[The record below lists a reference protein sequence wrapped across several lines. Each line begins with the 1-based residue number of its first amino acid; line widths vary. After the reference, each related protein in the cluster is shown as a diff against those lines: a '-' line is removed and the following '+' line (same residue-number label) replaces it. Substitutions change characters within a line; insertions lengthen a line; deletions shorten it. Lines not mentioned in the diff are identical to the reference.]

1 MAWPIDYNL
10 RIVLIGTALLG
21 SACGMIGVFLL
32 LRKRALV
39 GDAISHATLPGVC
52 MAYLLGYY
60 FGWKDKSLSWLLMGA
75 AATGILGAIT
85 IVALRKW
92 TKLKEDA
99 SLGIVLSV
107 YFGIGTALLRTI
119 QTLQHGNAAGLEGF
133 IYGKTAL
140 MIDED
145 AIGIAIAA
153 FTTCAIVLIL
163 QKELK
168 LLCFDSGY
176 ARSQGWPIVLL
187 DLILMGCVVAV
198 VVVGLQA
205 VGSILVIALLVVPAA
220 SARLWT
226 HQFSPMLWISALLG
240 GSSCIAGAYASATM
254 ERIPSGAAIVL
265 ASMLLFFF
273 SLFFGRV
280 GGVWWRY
287 YSLLASHSRTDE
299 DHLLRGI
306 FELLEAN
313 DSNPSQAGT
322 TQTLDV
328 DPSALVSLR
337 NWRPSRLF
345 STIHRLKKKNA
356 IVGDGRRRI
365 ALTARGIRLAKDSV
379 RKHRLLELYF
389 QRQAELTGEAVDRGA
404 DLIEHDVDEQIL
416 ALLEREFPLEA
427 EIPMSIHPLPRE
439 GWKRSDVPN
448 QGGPRG

>member
-1 MAWPIDYNL
+1 
-10 RIVLIGTALLG
+10 
-21 SACGMIGVFLL
+21 
-32 LRKRALV
+32 
-39 GDAISHATLPGVC
+39 
-52 MAYLLGYY
+52 
-60 FGWKDKSLSWLLMGA
+60 MGA
-75 AATGILGAIT
+75 AATGVLGAIT

-254 ERIPSGAAIVL
+254 ERVPSGAAIVL
-265 ASMLLFFF
+265 ASMILFFF
-273 SLFFGRV
+273 SLIFGSV
-280 GGVWWRY
+280 GGIWWRY
-287 YSLLASHSRTDE
+287 YGLIASHSRTDE

-313 DSNPSQAGT
+313 DSSPSQAGT
-322 TQTLDV
+322 TQTLDI

-416 ALLEREFPLEA
+416 ALLEREFPTEA
-427 EIPMSIHPLPRE
+427 EIP
-439 GWKRSDVPN
+439 
-448 QGGPRG
+448 